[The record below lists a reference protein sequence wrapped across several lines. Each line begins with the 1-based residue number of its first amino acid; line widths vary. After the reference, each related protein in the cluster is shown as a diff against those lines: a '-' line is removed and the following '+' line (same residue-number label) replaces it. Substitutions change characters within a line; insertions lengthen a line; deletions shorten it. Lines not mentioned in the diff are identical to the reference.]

1 MVATGRG
8 RAKGEPAVA
17 TIPIE
22 ERVTRLEANY
32 AHLATKAD
40 LQELKASLT
49 RWAAGLLI
57 ACLVS
62 ALSAAGAAIV
72 TLIVQLTS

>member
-1 MVATGRG
+1 MVAPGHG
-8 RAKGEPAVA
+8 CAEGVPAVA
-17 TIPIE
+17 TVPIE
-22 ERVTRLEANY
+22 QRVARLEANY
-32 AHLATKAD
+32 EHLATKAD

-72 TLIVQLTS
+72 TLIVQLAN

>member
-1 MVATGRG
+1 MVAAGRG

-40 LQELKASLT
+40 FRELKASLT
-49 RWAAGLLI
+49 R
-57 ACLVS
+57 
-62 ALSAAGAAIV
+62 
-72 TLIVQLTS
+72 

>member
-8 RAKGEPAVA
+8 CANGGPAVA

-22 ERVTRLEANY
+22 ERVTRLEASY
-32 AHLATKAD
+32 AHPATKAD
-40 LQELKASLT
+40 LQDLKASLT
-49 RWAAGLLI
+49 RLAAGLLI

-72 TLIVQLTS
+72 TLIVQLAN